1 MLFPPEGEAI
11 RLLAFDLYERA
22 RAADKPTTFP
32 SPAITWSIVEA
43 PRVAQCLHAAAVLL
57 DCLKQFSH
65 PLPAQVLP
73 FQTAAHKRSVQ
84 LASQLAQ
91 VLKTP
96 AVIPTDWR
104 PADLNAAVPVH
115 VPPPRAAPPAALPAS
130 AFPSVPK

>member
-1 MLFPPEGEAI
+1 M
-11 RLLAFDLYERA
+11 
-22 RAADKPTTFP
+22 
-32 SPAITWSIVEA
+32 
-43 PRVAQCLHAAAVLL
+43 LL

-115 VPPPRAAPPAALPAS
+115 VPPPRAAPPAALPARLPVR
-130 AFPSVPK
+130 AEVAAPRKN